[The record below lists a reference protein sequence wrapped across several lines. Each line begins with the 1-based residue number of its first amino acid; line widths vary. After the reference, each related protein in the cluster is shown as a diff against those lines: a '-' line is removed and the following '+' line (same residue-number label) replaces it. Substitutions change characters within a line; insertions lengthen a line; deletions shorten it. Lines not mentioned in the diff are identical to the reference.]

1 MRISDW
7 SSDVC
12 SSDLPVAKKS
22 AAAKKPAPSKGGLIK
37 KLTNALKGKP
47 AKSVAKKTPTAAKP
61 AARPAPKKIA
71 QSLAGK
77 ANVQNKGKPSKT
89 AAVAKSPVKQDAK
102 PKHEPPPPKP
112 RAPRKSVVRTV
123 GVQLNEDDISDMA
136 KDKYMHD

>member
-71 QSLAGK
+71 KSLAGK
-77 ANVQNKGKPSKT
+77 ANVQNKVKPSKT
-89 AAVAKSPVKQDAK
+89 ATVAKSPVKPAAT
-102 PKHEPPPPKP
+102 PKHAPPPPTT
-112 RAPRKSVVRTV
+112 RAQSKRVVRAAGEIGREHVRTP
-123 GVQLNEDDISDMA
+123 A
-136 KDKYMHD
+136 HH

>member
-12 SSDLPVAKKS
+12 SSDLQCITPHLASARARKETMKAKKTPAKKVVKPKAAAKPVAKKS

-71 QSLAGK
+71 KSLAGK
-77 ANVQNKGKPSKT
+77 ANVQNKGKP
-89 AAVAKSPVKQDAK
+89 
-102 PKHEPPPPKP
+102 
-112 RAPRKSVVRTV
+112 
-123 GVQLNEDDISDMA
+123 
-136 KDKYMHD
+136 